1 MSNPTQCRFNRLE
14 PMMILTDDHIAPCAL
29 FLSPTNNI
37 ALVEVCQNANMYR
50 VEVVQLTIKRSGG
63 HHKK

>member
-1 MSNPTQCRFNRLE
+1 MIILRHARF
-14 PMMILTDDHIAPCAL
+14 

-37 ALVEVCQNANMYR
+37 AIVEVCQNANMYR

-63 HHKK
+63 HHKKIKANATRDVG